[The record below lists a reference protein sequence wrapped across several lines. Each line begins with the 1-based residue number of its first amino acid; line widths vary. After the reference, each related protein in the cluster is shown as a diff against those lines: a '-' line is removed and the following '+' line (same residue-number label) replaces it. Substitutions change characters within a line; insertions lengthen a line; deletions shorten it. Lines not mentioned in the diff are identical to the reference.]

1 LLLRTLVTIWV
12 AASELSSP
20 GTQAVAHTAR
30 EALGPEVEIRVEASP
45 ATAQSAEGV
54 EGEGEPGVPP
64 DTGREPAKERAAV
77 RAGSIPPGS
86 GAVELTWYAGT
97 SEAHLRCY
105 VPTTQRWIERSVT
118 FDDDDP
124 EAERGRTL
132 GFVVASIFVEA
143 PPKPDPPKP
152 KPEPKRQVPPRAE
165 PEPPRV
171 GAAAAVSAVG
181 PGDGTS
187 FGVNVVFDY
196 RALPRLRLGIVGEG
210 RFGTMASVQATLRY
224 LAAGATVTW
233 EAFRPK
239 RNTWLGASVGVSG
252 AELRLTHLTSEDP
265 EPDAL
270 SHVVLVVHPMVSGGL
285 SLGGA
290 AAAFVEAG
298 VEVHSGQ
305 TTVVVGEDQAEIGRI
320 TPAARLGLRTD
331 F

>member
-1 LLLRTLVTIWV
+1 L
-12 AASELSSP
+12 P
-20 GTQAVAHTAR
+20 
-30 EALGPEVEIRVEASP
+30 PEPPLDA
-45 ATAQSAEGV
+45 G
-54 EGEGEPGVPP
+54 GE
-64 DTGREPAKERAAV
+64 TAKEPTLV
-77 RAGSIPPGS
+77 RAGEIPPGS
-86 GAVELTWYAGT
+86 GAVELTWQPGT

-105 VPTTQRWIERSVT
+105 VPSTKRWIERSVR
-118 FDDDDP
+118 FDADDP

-143 PPKPDPPKP
+143 PAKADPPKP
-152 KPEPKRQVPPRAE
+152 KPKPKREVSPPPE
-165 PEPPRV
+165 PEHPRV

-187 FGVNVVFDY
+187 FGVNIVFDY
-196 RALPRLRLGIVGEG
+196 RVLPKLRLGITGEG
-210 RFGTMASVQATLRY
+210 RFGTMPSVQATLRY
-224 LAAGATVTW
+224 LGGGATVTW
-233 EAFRPK
+233 EMFRPK
-239 RNTWLGASVGVSG
+239 RNTWLGATVGVSG
-252 AELRLTHLTSEDP
+252 AELRLTHLESDDP

-298 VEVHSGQ
+298 VEVLSGR
-305 TTVVVGEDQAEIGRI
+305 TTVVVGEDQAEIGRF